1 MCPPPYPSR
10 SQFSHSVSSLLNRGS
25 AISRFSPAPHPS
37 LFVSL
42 SLSHSLTL
50 PLSLSSP
57 PSLAPSLFIS
67 LSPSPSP
74 SLPLTLS
81 RSSFLPPSRSLLYS
95 PSPSPILTVSRVLCV
110 LQHVRIDA
118 LGGAPDVEAA
128 AGADADAHGPPRDP
142 RRVGRHVPEGR
153 QGQVERARR
162 KDEGRER
169 EKVMERDSSP
179 SFGSDS
185 RSKPD

>member
-81 RSSFLPPSRSLLYS
+81 AFPSFRPLALSFTLPLPLPFS
-95 PSPSPILTVSRVLCV
+95 PSLASFVHCSTYESTHLEEHQTWKL
-110 LQHVRIDA
+110 L
-118 LGGAPDVEAA
+118 
-128 AGADADAHGPPRDP
+128 
-142 RRVGRHVPEGR
+142 
-153 QGQVERARR
+153 RARMLTQMDR
-162 KDEGRER
+162 HEIRGEWGDMFQKDDKGR
-169 EKVMERDSSP
+169 
-179 SFGSDS
+179 
-185 RSKPD
+185 